1 MSFTTE
7 KRSTAGPI
15 LSIANICYFHED
27 GCALE
32 SVELEGADR
41 QQAVAAKAI
50 AHLGADGWEMVG
62 LGPGQTNMFGMLSAD
77 GGTLAS
83 PFVLYFKRPLQ

>member
-7 KRSTAGPI
+7 KRSTAGPVM
-15 LSIANICYFHED
+15 SIANICYFHED
-27 GCALE
+27 GCAMESLE
-32 SVELEGADR
+32 VEGADNK
-41 QQAVAAKAI
+41 QAVAAKAI

-62 LGPGQTNMFGMLSAD
+62 LGPGQSNMFGMLSE
-77 GGTLAS
+77 GSGTFGS